1 MYKFLNI
8 LMFLFIVFFIFSV
21 LKFYYSNN
29 NISLKDYNRSNID
42 IILKQKINN
51 LPVLA
56 NDTDNVIEFN
66 NSIENEMNNN
76 KKRNFWNLLKNK

>member
-1 MYKFLNI
+1 
-8 LMFLFIVFFIFSV
+8 MFLFIVFFIFSV

-66 NSIENEMNNN
+66 NSVENEMNNN

>member
-1 MYKFLNI
+1 
-8 LMFLFIVFFIFSV
+8 MFLFIVFFIFSV